1 VGLVDGSK
9 TKMLEIL
16 PWEEFKL
23 CLNERFTPHHPMLKE
38 GMELLEL
45 AQGDK
50 TNSLAHY
57 VQNFNTKLIIILF
70 NEEFAKKLALLHG
83 LKL

>member
-1 VGLVDGSK
+1 MAQKLK
-9 TKMLEIL
+9 TPNLLEIL

-23 CLNERFTPHHPMLKE
+23 CLNERFTPHHPVLKE

-45 AQGDK
+45 AQGDG

-57 VQNFNTKLIIILF
+57 VQDFNTKLVVIPF
-70 NEEFAKKLALLHG
+70 NGKFAKKLALLHG
-83 LKL
+83 LKP